1 MGDTDS
7 WFFFFVDTKD
17 YAKSLR
23 DDSIDLIKLFVSVL
37 KIVSSCLLDGTILVQ
52 DLKRIQEK
60 SDHFKSVVSEIKDL
74 PVKAEHVLAAVHL
87 RSKELEAYSTALQTV
102 QAFVYIC
109 TNCKG

>member
-1 MGDTDS
+1 MIQILD
-7 WFFFFVDTKD
+7 FFCFVDTKD

-74 PVKAEHVLAAVHL
+74 PLKAEHVLAAVHL

>member
-1 MGDTDS
+1 MSDTDS
-7 WFFFFVDTKD
+7 WFFFVDTKD
-17 YAKSLR
+17 YSKSLR
-23 DDSIDLIKLFVSVL
+23 EDSIDLIKHFVSVL
-37 KIVSSCLLDGTILVQ
+37 KNAASCLLDGTILVQ
-52 DLKRIQEK
+52 DLKRIQEN

-74 PVKAEHVLAAVHL
+74 HVKAEHVFVAVHL